1 MRRLIGAVALALAV
15 IAGGIAALAV
25 TGGGSSP
32 TSAAARSA
40 SADQRAAIAL
50 RNLARCVR
58 AHGLPNFPDPLV
70 RSDGVPQFP
79 DSAPRVPTATQQACR
94 AVAGRIPPEYTV
106 TTATPVSDAEFQRLL
121 GLARC
126 IRAHGVSDWPDPNA
140 LGQFPIDVRI
150 QEGGKQ
156 VVLPAL
162 EACAR
167 LNPNPRGGLNVVRSH
182 TAP

>member
-1 MRRLIGAVALALAV
+1 MRWLIGGIALALALMAV
-15 IAGGIAALAV
+15 GVAGTVVSGR
-25 TGGGSSP
+25 GRSP
-32 TSAAARSA
+32 TSAAAPGSA
-40 SADQRAAIAL
+40 AQRAAIAL

-94 AVAGRIPPEYTV
+94 AVAGHIPPEYTV

-150 QEGGKQ
+150 QEGGKR
-156 VVLPAL
+156 VFLPAL
-162 EACAR
+162 DACAR
-167 LNPNPRGGLNVVRSH
+167 LSPNPRGGLNVVRAH
-182 TAP
+182 TTP